1 MRVWRLVRRPY
12 ADLSGIGAASYPG
25 RWNAARQRVV
35 YTAEHPAL
43 AVLEVRV
50 HLGLDLDLIP
60 PDYVLMAIELGRS
73 PGKQLVHVALVAH
86 VPEDLVL
93 RGVQQRVQRNG
104 QLAGAEVGA
113 EVPTDLSDGV
123 DDVSTHLVRDL
134 LELLIGQAM
143 EVLGLFDLGEEV

>member
-73 PGKQLVHVALVAH
+73 PIETYTGPGTGRAAKIFGAAWLREQRTAVLSVPSILVPNTRNYLINPSHPRAAQIKIIGLHAFQFD
-86 VPEDLVL
+86 PRIL
-93 RGVQQRVQRNG
+93 RGAPVT
-104 QLAGAEVGA
+104 AK
-113 EVPTDLSDGV
+113 
-123 DDVSTHLVRDL
+123 
-134 LELLIGQAM
+134 
-143 EVLGLFDLGEEV
+143 

>member
-73 PGKQLVHVALVAH
+73 PIETYTGPAQAAPPKFSAPPGCVSSEPPSCPCHRSWCPT
-86 VPEDLVL
+86 PE
-93 RGVQQRVQRNG
+93 
-104 QLAGAEVGA
+104 
-113 EVPTDLSDGV
+113 T
-123 DDVSTHLVRDL
+123 T
-134 LELLIGQAM
+134 
-143 EVLGLFDLGEEV
+143 